1 MYFYII
7 PQGPYKGQKL
17 AIGTV
22 IKYVSAIINSSR
34 KLFLKEKN
42 EDSKHLTKEERDD
55 IEEFFTCLLPRSV
68 TESGIWW
75 SKLKLQTVRN
85 VFQETVKSEK
95 IKKEDNS
102 QPPLYVKDVSEC
114 IRMYMLSGTK
124 EGSQRALTL
133 LASLQMAGRTGEAAW
148 VTLDNINYDT
158 LFKGCFG
165 NAPQSKTSKMKVS
178 FNIKFLHITKVH
190 NLLTLFF

>member
-1 MYFYII
+1 MLFYII
-7 PQGPYKGQKL
+7 PEGPHKGQKL
-17 AIGTV
+17 AVGTV
-22 IKYVSAIINSSR
+22 IKYVSAIINLSR

-42 EDSKHLTKEERDD
+42 EDQKKFKKEERDD

-75 SKLKLQTVRN
+75 SKLKLQAVRN

-102 QPPLYVKDVSEC
+102 QPPIYIKDVSEC

-124 EGSQRALTL
+124 ESSQRALAL
-133 LASLQMAGRTGEAAW
+133 LSSLQMAGRTSEAAW
-148 VTLDNINYDT
+148 VTLDNIDYDT

-165 NAPQSKTSKMKVS
+165 NVPQSKMSKMKVS
-178 FNIKFLHITKVH
+178 FKD
-190 NLLTLFF
+190 